1 MDEKIKLFL
10 EKITP
15 LQKEALQELMGVK
28 FDSGVTLEE
37 IKEFLE
43 NNMDKIIEK
52 IRVQQETTSKN

>member
-10 EKITP
+10 ERITP
-15 LQKEALQELMGVK
+15 QQRDALQALMGVD

-37 IKEFLE
+37 IKGFLE

-52 IRVQQETTSKN
+52 MKTMQEIS